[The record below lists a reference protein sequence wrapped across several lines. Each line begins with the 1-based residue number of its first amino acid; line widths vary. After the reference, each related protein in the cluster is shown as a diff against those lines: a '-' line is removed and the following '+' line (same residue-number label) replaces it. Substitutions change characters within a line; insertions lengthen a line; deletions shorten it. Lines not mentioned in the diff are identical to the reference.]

1 VTNPQDIAD
10 KLRELAARTAA
21 QAREK
26 RNPAIANQNPTRRR
40 MNIAASMREDADRLD
55 RLVMVLAGLAD
66 DHENGGAPEILAG
79 VRNRAQVESLLS
91 YKPGREP
98 WGDHVQRLERIG
110 IVGRYRWTEAA
121 VWARSYLRPK
131 SAVETQAER
140 VRRMEAELIGMK
152 LPGFFPTPAAVIE
165 TMLRVAE
172 IPHDARVL
180 EPSAGKGDILDA
192 LRDAHP
198 SAKRC
203 GYELR
208 PGLAAICK
216 AKGHE
221 CSALDFLEAR
231 AAAMWDRVVM
241 NPPFEQ
247 LADIDHVRHAWNH
260 LAEGGRLVSVT
271 SAGPWFRKDRKA
283 VEFREWVDDRGGW
296 TMKLPDD
303 AFKKAFRSTSVSTRL
318 LVVDR

>member
-152 LPGFFPTPAAVIE
+152 LPGFFPIE
-165 TMLRVAE
+165 RCQATAILNSRDRLRSACVVVAHGSRQF
-172 IPHDARVL
+172 IGTGTFTISDS
-180 EPSAGKGDILDA
+180 SASETE
-192 LRDAHP
+192 H
-198 SAKRC
+198 
-203 GYELR
+203 
-208 PGLAAICK
+208 
-216 AKGHE
+216 
-221 CSALDFLEAR
+221 
-231 AAAMWDRVVM
+231 
-241 NPPFEQ
+241 
-247 LADIDHVRHAWNH
+247 
-260 LAEGGRLVSVT
+260 
-271 SAGPWFRKDRKA
+271 
-283 VEFREWVDDRGGW
+283 
-296 TMKLPDD
+296 
-303 AFKKAFRSTSVSTRL
+303 
-318 LVVDR
+318 